1 MLTASDL
8 SVWVQIRDSVQR
20 FAEDPGAQ
28 EAAVKP
34 EAVTE
39 EGVLHLFG
47 PDGMLV
53 VQYDAT
59 LVPEDVAKNVVY
71 EMQKREQQK
80 QQYKAP

>member
-1 MLTASDL
+1 M
-8 SVWVQIRDSVQR
+8 QR

-28 EAAVKP
+28 EAAVEP

-59 LVPEDVAKNVVY
+59 LVPEDVAKDVVS
-71 EMQKREQQK
+71 EMQKREHQK
-80 QQYKAP
+80 QQYQAS